1 MSAAPFTINLDGL
14 ELLVVEDDAT
24 SALLISRAL
33 TLRGAR
39 VETASN
45 GIDGLEKFRAKRFP
59 VIITDINMPG
69 MSGLE
74 LVRRIREIDRDTQII
89 AASAN
94 RETDSLV
101 SAIEL
106 DFSEYLFK
114 PIEIDKLLMAVKRCG
129 DIVKVK
135 RQLENEQEKFRT
147 VVECL
152 GEGITIK
159 DLDYRILYQNRAMTE
174 MTGDRTGSYCYEMFG
189 RLSPCPDCP
198 TVRALADGETR
209 SACRSFQH
217 DGTTVHV
224 ESTASLL
231 RDANGAVTGSVEIT
245 RNISERIRNEQII
258 RDMAFHDPL
267 TGLSNRRLFQDRLE
281 QAIAKSR
288 RYDRQFGLITLDL
301 DYFKSIN
308 DTFGHDAGDR
318 VLLEAAERIRG
329 CCKRDLDTIGR
340 LGGDEFG
347 IIFTDCAGRE
357 QLAAIAAE
365 LLEQFTHPVQLA
377 VTPVTVTASIGIS
390 IFPDDGTDMK
400 ALAIASDQAM
410 YAAKKAG
417 RNCCRF
423 REPEIR

>member
-1 MSAAPFTINLDGL
+1 MAAAPFNISLGGL

-33 TLRGAR
+33 SLHGAR

-45 GIDGLEKFRAKRFP
+45 GIEGLAKFREKRFP

-74 LVRRIREIDRDTQII
+74 LVRRIREYDRDTQII

-101 SAIEL
+101 TAIEL

-129 DIVKVK
+129 DIAGVK
-135 RQLENEQEKFRT
+135 RQLENEREKFRT

-174 MTGDRTGSYCYEMFG
+174 MTGDRTGLCCYEIFG
-189 RLSPCPDCP
+189 RHYPCTDCP
-198 TVRALADGETR
+198 TVKALADGKTH

-217 DGTTVHV
+217 NGATVHV

-231 RDANGAVTGSVEIT
+231 RDTYGAVTGSVEIT

-267 TGLSNRRLFQDRLE
+267 TGLANRRLFQDRLE

-318 VLLEAAERIRG
+318 MLQEAAERIRG

-347 IIFTDCAGRE
+347 IIFTDCGGRE
-357 QLAAIAAE
+357 QLAATAAE
-365 LLEQFTHPVQLA
+365 LLEQFTRPVQLA
-377 VTPVTVTASIGIS
+377 ATPVTVTASIGIS

-417 RNCCRF
+417 RNCYRF
-423 REPEIR
+423 REPEIA